1 MLAGKEISMER
12 PSPIRSA
19 AREILFSCF
28 SPTTKREFLLRP
40 LFSSVCDHQ
49 SGRLEAIGFYRYRE
63 NYSETDDTMVQSFE
77 EVGIRNRRYV
87 DNVTYVKVIII
98 LVVNNL

>member
-1 MLAGKEISMER
+1 
-12 PSPIRSA
+12 
-19 AREILFSCF
+19 
-28 SPTTKREFLLRP
+28 
-40 LFSSVCDHQ
+40 
-49 SGRLEAIGFYRYRE
+49 
-63 NYSETDDTMVQSFE
+63 MVQSFE